1 MLSILS
7 TNPTGPWL
15 SALLRALPLTTA
27 INCSMLL
34 LAGGCAMIHP
44 APDNDAAA
52 SAGNSDNLGQR
63 KSARSDIA
71 ANPNSPDSNEQA
83 SQSITEPQTA
93 NQSAAKAAS
102 VDQQQLTIVQPQQEP
117 PQQQETAKPP
127 QQPVGNLLQRLR
139 TGFSF
144 PDCSRDAQ
152 AKIWQSW
159 YRNHP
164 DYLQRVFRRAEPWLY
179 LVMAET
185 SKREL
190 PLEFALLPVIE
201 SAYDVFALSPAGA
214 HGAWQMTL
222 PTAQDYRLRVAPEF
236 DARRDMV
243 LATTAALTMLD
254 RLMHDFA
261 DNWRLALAAYNAGPA
276 RVARAARRAGGK
288 LSELDPARLALP
300 RETKTFAPKLHGLVC
315 LLRTQFD
322 KLSLPEIADK
332 PVLSS
337 MTFEQQI
344 DLVTVAQ
351 QAEMDIAALYTLNA
365 GLSSHLS
372 PASGYTLKLPQRHLS
387 IYQSAMSAGAELSG
401 KPPSAMPAAQTA
413 APVQVTVKRGDTLG
427 AIARRHNSSVPKLQ
441 QINGLSGHLIRPGQK
456 LLLAPAAT
464 DVIAASHDAAY
475 TRQLAK
481 LQQLQRSLPGVNNL
495 RHRIRRHETLSTIA
509 QRYDVSV
516 AQLQGW
522 NNIRN
527 AHRIRAGQTLRVY
540 HAQAVQ
546 PHEDK
551 NYRVRS
557 GDSLWTIARRFRLS
571 LDDLMHWNELSAG
584 SILRPGQLLRLAP

>member
-1 MLSILS
+1 MLSS
-7 TNPTGPWL
+7 L
-15 SALLRALPLTTA
+15 SAKATCPRLSSLLRALHLTTA
-27 INCSMLL
+27 INCSLLL
-34 LAGGCAMIHP
+34 LAGGCAMFNP
-44 APDNDAAA
+44 APENDAAA
-52 SAGNSDNLGQR
+52 SAGNGDNLEQR
-63 KSARSDIA
+63 KSASHNQA
-71 ANPNSPDSNEQA
+71 ASLHPTGSIEQVSPNVTGR
-83 SQSITEPQTA
+83 QSTDQT
-93 NQSAAKAAS
+93 AAKAAS
-102 VDQQQLTIVQPQQEP
+102 ADQQQPTIVPLQQEPQQE
-117 PQQQETAKPP
+117 QQTATPT
-127 QQPVGNLLQRLR
+127 QQTVGNLLQRLR
-139 TGFSF
+139 AGFSF

-152 AKIWQSW
+152 AQIWQSW

-164 DYLQRVFRRAEPWLY
+164 EYLHRVFRRAEPWLY

-214 HGAWQMTL
+214 HGGWQMTL
-222 PTAQDYRLRVAPEF
+222 PTAQDYGLRVGPEF

-243 LATTAALTMLD
+243 LATTAALTMLE
-254 RLMHDFA
+254 RLMRDF
-261 DNWRLALAAYNAGPA
+261 DGNWRLALAAYNAGPA

-315 LLRTQFD
+315 LLRTQYD
-322 KLSLPEIADK
+322 NLSLPEIADQ

-337 MTFEQQI
+337 MEFEQQI

-387 IYQSAMSAGAELSG
+387 IYQSATSAGAEPSG

-441 QINGLSGHLIRPGQK
+441 QLNGLSGHLIRPGQK
-456 LLLAPAAT
+456 LLLAPAAS
-464 DVIAASHDAAY
+464 DVAAASHDAAY
-475 TRQLAK
+475 TMQLAQ
-481 LQQLQRSLPGVNNL
+481 LQQLQRSLPGVNSL

-509 QRYDVSV
+509 QRYGVSV

-540 HAQAVQ
+540 HTQVAQTSA
-546 PHEDK
+546 DK

-557 GDSLWTIARRFRLS
+557 GDSLWTIARRFRVS
-571 LDDLMHWNELSAG
+571 LNDLMHWNGLSSG